1 MSKFK
6 ITGGTLPAPLKVVL
20 YGVEGIGK
28 SSFAARFP
36 QPVFIDT
43 EGGTGR
49 LDVQRLPAP
58 DSWQMLLDEAA
69 ETAAGQVPCQTL
81 VLDTAD
87 WAEKLCMAGVCARF
101 KVKGIEDIGYGKGYT
116 YVKEDFARLLDAL
129 DKVIASGRHVV
140 VVAHAAV
147 AKFEQP
153 DAVGS
158 YDRWVMKTS
167 RQVAPL
173 LREWCDMLLFAN
185 YKTVV
190 EKAGAGPAAKNK
202 ASGGR
207 RVLYTTH
214 NACWDAKNRFGLPD
228 EVPFDYESI
237 RAIVESNS
245 SEAPTRAGEL
255 PPKAAEGA
263 TSPKAAEG
271 TAAPSASSGRSSEG
285 AASAALRFSQ
295 GRKSRSENRP
305 SARGAGAPTPAPS
318 LAAQADA
325 ARQSIAA
332 SLDALGWPPALRDLA
347 AADGIDDEMLRH
359 GVFQRGCLPEDMP
372 VKDYPADFVQNLL
385 DKWPQWAAFIKENA
399 DIPF

>member
-1 MSKFK
+1 MSKYTL
-6 ITGGTLPAPLKVVL
+6 TGGVLPAPLKVVL

-69 ETAAGQVPCQTL
+69 ETAAGQVPCRTL

-129 DKVIASGRHVV
+129 DGVIASGRHVV

-167 RQVAPL
+167 KQVAPL

-190 EKAGAGPAAKNK
+190 EKSGSGPAAKNK
-202 ASGGR
+202 ASGAR
-207 RVLYTTH
+207 RVLCTTH

-237 RAIVESNS
+237 RAVVEANS
-245 SEAPTRAGEL
+245 PQLPLPAAGEL
-255 PPKAAEGA
+255 SGA
-263 TSPKAAEG
+263 KRLTEK
-271 TAAPSASSGRSSEG
+271 G
-285 AASAALRFSQ
+285 ANQS
-295 GRKSRSENRP
+295 
-305 SARGAGAPTPAPS
+305 TP
-318 LAAQADA
+318 LQAQAAA
-325 ARQSIAA
+325 ARQGIAGQ
-332 SLDALGWPPALRDLA
+332 LDALGWPPALRDKA
-347 AADGIDDEMLRH
+347 AAANIDDEMLRH

-385 DKWPQWAAFIKENA
+385 DKWPQWEAFIKENA

>member
-1 MSKFK
+1 MSKYK
-6 ITGGTLPAPLKVVL
+6 ITGGVMPAPLRVVL

-49 LDVQRLPAP
+49 LDVRRLPAP

-69 ETAAGQVPCQTL
+69 AAADGQVPCRTL

-116 YVKEDFARLLDAL
+116 YVKEEFARLLDTL
-129 DKVIASGRHVV
+129 EKVIASGRHVV
-140 VVAHAAV
+140 VVAHAVV

-158 YDRWVMKTS
+158 YDRWGMKTS
-167 RQVAPL
+167 KQVAPL

-190 EKAGAGPAAKNK
+190 EKSGSGPSAKNK
-202 ASGGR
+202 ASGAR

-237 RAIVESNS
+237 RAIVDGSTLPAGAARP
-245 SEAPTRAGEL
+245 APA
-255 PPKAAEGA
+255 PKPAPKAA
-263 TSPKAAEG
+263 PK
-271 TAAPSASSGRSSEG
+271 
-285 AASAALRFSQ
+285 
-295 GRKSRSENRP
+295 
-305 SARGAGAPTPAPS
+305 PAPA
-318 LAAQADA
+318 LTAQMDA

-332 SLDALGWPPALRDLA
+332 ALDALGWPPALRDLA

-372 VKDYPADFVQNLL
+372 VKDYPADFIENLV

>member
-1 MSKFK
+1 MSKYK
-6 ITGGTLPAPLKVVL
+6 ITGGVMPAPLKVVL

-69 ETAAGQVPCQTL
+69 AAADGQVPCQTL

-129 DKVIASGRHVV
+129 DKVVAAGRHVV

-167 RQVAPL
+167 KQVAPL

-190 EKAGAGPAAKNK
+190 EKSGTGPSAKNK
-202 ASGGR
+202 ASGAR

-237 RAIVESNS
+237 RAIVDGS
-245 SEAPTRAGEL
+245 TL
-255 PPKAAEGA
+255 
-263 TSPKAAEG
+263 
-271 TAAPSASSGRSSEG
+271 
-285 AASAALRFSQ
+285 SAAA
-295 GRKSRSENRP
+295 
-305 SARGAGAPTPAPS
+305 ARPAPAPKPAPA
-318 LAAQADA
+318 LAGQMDA
-325 ARQSIAA
+325 ARQNIAA
-332 SLDALGWPPALRDLA
+332 ALDALGWPPALRDLA

-372 VKDYPADFVQNLL
+372 VKDYPADFIENLV

>member
-1 MSKFK
+1 MSKYK
-6 ITGGTLPAPLKVVL
+6 ITGGVMPAPLKVVL

-49 LDVQRLPAP
+49 LDVRRLPAP

-69 ETAAGQVPCQTL
+69 AAADGQVPCQTL

-116 YVKEDFARLLDAL
+116 YVKEDFARLLDVL
-129 DKVIASGRHVV
+129 EKVIASGRHVV

-167 RQVAPL
+167 KQVAPL

-190 EKAGAGPAAKNK
+190 EKSGAGPSAKNK
-202 ASGGR
+202 ASGAR

-237 RAIVESNS
+237 RAIVDGSTLPAAAARP
-245 SEAPTRAGEL
+245 APA
-255 PPKAAEGA
+255 PKPAPKAA
-263 TSPKAAEG
+263 PK
-271 TAAPSASSGRSSEG
+271 TA
-285 AASAALRFSQ
+285 
-295 GRKSRSENRP
+295 
-305 SARGAGAPTPAPS
+305 PA
-318 LAAQADA
+318 LAAQMDA

-332 SLDALGWPPALRDLA
+332 ALDTLGWPPALRGLA

-372 VKDYPADFVQNLL
+372 VKDYPADFIENLV

>member
-6 ITGGTLPAPLKVVL
+6 ITGGTLPTPLKVVL

-116 YVKEDFARLLDAL
+116 YVKEDFARLLDGL
-129 DKVIASGRHVV
+129 DRVIASGRHVV

-167 RQVAPL
+167 KQVAPL

-190 EKAGAGPAAKNK
+190 EKSGAGPSAKNK
-202 ASGGR
+202 ASGAR

-214 NACWDAKNRFGLPD
+214 NACWDGKNRFGLPD

-237 RAIVESNS
+237 RAIVDGS
-245 SEAPTRAGEL
+245 TL
-255 PPKAAEGA
+255 PA
-263 TSPKAAEG
+263 
-271 TAAPSASSGRSSEG
+271 G
-285 AASAALRFSQ
+285 AAR
-295 GRKSRSENRP
+295 
-305 SARGAGAPTPAPS
+305 PAPAPKPAPA
-318 LAAQADA
+318 LAAQMDA
-325 ARQSIAA
+325 ARQNIAA
-332 SLDALGWPPALRDLA
+332 ALDALGWPPALRDLA

-372 VKDYPADFVQNLL
+372 VKDYPADFIENLV

>member
-1 MSKFK
+1 MNKYP
-6 ITGGTLPAPLKVVL
+6 ITGGAIPAPVKVVL

-69 ETAAGQVPCQTL
+69 AAADGQVPCQTL

-116 YVKEDFARLLDAL
+116 YVKEEFARLLDVL
-129 DKVIASGRHVV
+129 EKVIASGRHVV
-140 VVAHAAV
+140 VVAHATV

-167 RQVAPL
+167 KQVAPL

-190 EKAGAGPAAKNK
+190 EKSGAGPSAKNK
-202 ASGGR
+202 ASGAR

-237 RAIVESNS
+237 RAIVESS
-245 SEAPTRAGEL
+245 TLPAAAARPAPA
-255 PPKAAEGA
+255 PKPAPKAA
-263 TSPKAAEG
+263 PK
-271 TAAPSASSGRSSEG
+271 
-285 AASAALRFSQ
+285 
-295 GRKSRSENRP
+295 
-305 SARGAGAPTPAPS
+305 PAPA
-318 LAAQADA
+318 LAAQMDA

-332 SLDALGWPPALRDLA
+332 ALDTLGWPPALRDLA

-372 VKDYPADFVQNLL
+372 VKDYPADFIENLV
-385 DKWPQWAAFIKENA
+385 DKWPQWVAFIKENA

>member
-1 MSKFK
+1 MSKYK
-6 ITGGTLPAPLKVVL
+6 ITGGVMPAPLRVVL

-69 ETAAGQVPCQTL
+69 AAADGQVPCQTL

-116 YVKEDFARLLDAL
+116 YVKEDFARLLDVL
-129 DKVIASGRHVV
+129 EKVIASGRHVV

-167 RQVAPL
+167 KQVAPL

-190 EKAGAGPAAKNK
+190 EKSGSGPSAKNK
-202 ASGGR
+202 ASGAR

-237 RAIVESNS
+237 RAIVDGSTLPAGAARP
-245 SEAPTRAGEL
+245 APA
-255 PPKAAEGA
+255 PKPAPKAA
-263 TSPKAAEG
+263 PK
-271 TAAPSASSGRSSEG
+271 
-285 AASAALRFSQ
+285 
-295 GRKSRSENRP
+295 
-305 SARGAGAPTPAPS
+305 PAPA
-318 LAAQADA
+318 LTAQMDA

-332 SLDALGWPPALRDLA
+332 ALDALGWPPALRDLA

-372 VKDYPADFVQNLL
+372 VKDYPADFIDNLV

>member
-1 MSKFK
+1 MRKFK
-6 ITGGTLPAPLKVVL
+6 ITGGVVSAPLKVVL

-58 DSWQMLLDEAA
+58 DSWQMLLEEAA
-69 ETAAGQVPCQTL
+69 AAADGQVPCQTL

-116 YVKEDFARLLDAL
+116 YVKEEFARLLDVL
-129 DKVIASGRHVV
+129 EKVIASGRHVV

-167 RQVAPL
+167 KQVAPL

-190 EKAGAGPAAKNK
+190 EKSGSGPSAKNK
-202 ASGGR
+202 ASRAR

-237 RAIVESNS
+237 RAIVDS
-245 SEAPTRAGEL
+245 STVKAPSPAPAPTQKAAPRPE
-255 PPKAAEGA
+255 PKAA
-263 TSPKAAEG
+263 
-271 TAAPSASSGRSSEG
+271 
-285 AASAALRFSQ
+285 
-295 GRKSRSENRP
+295 
-305 SARGAGAPTPAPS
+305 PAPA
-318 LAAQADA
+318 LAAQRDA

-332 SLDALGWPPALRDLA
+332 ALDALGWPPALRDLA

-372 VKDYPADFVQNLL
+372 VKDYPADFIENLV

>member
-1 MSKFK
+1 MSKYK
-6 ITGGTLPAPLKVVL
+6 ITGGVMPAPLRVVL

-49 LDVQRLPAP
+49 LDVRRLPAP

-69 ETAAGQVPCQTL
+69 AAADGQVPCRTL

-116 YVKEDFARLLDAL
+116 YVKEEFARLLDTL
-129 DKVIASGRHVV
+129 EKVIASGRHVV

-158 YDRWVMKTS
+158 YDRWGMKTS
-167 RQVAPL
+167 KQVAPL

-190 EKAGAGPAAKNK
+190 EKSGSGPSAKNK
-202 ASGGR
+202 ASGAR

-237 RAIVESNS
+237 RAIVDGSTLPAGAARP
-245 SEAPTRAGEL
+245 APA
-255 PPKAAEGA
+255 PKPAPKAA
-263 TSPKAAEG
+263 PK
-271 TAAPSASSGRSSEG
+271 
-285 AASAALRFSQ
+285 
-295 GRKSRSENRP
+295 
-305 SARGAGAPTPAPS
+305 PAPA
-318 LAAQADA
+318 LTAQMDA

-332 SLDALGWPPALRDLA
+332 ALDALGWPPALRDLA

-372 VKDYPADFVQNLL
+372 VKDYPADFIENLV

>member
-1 MSKFK
+1 MSKYK
-6 ITGGTLPAPLKVVL
+6 ITGGVMPAPLKVVL

-49 LDVQRLPAP
+49 LDVRRLPAP

-69 ETAAGQVPCQTL
+69 AAADGQVPCQTL

-116 YVKEDFARLLDAL
+116 YVKEDFARLLDGL
-129 DKVIASGRHVV
+129 EQVVASGRHVV
-140 VVAHAAV
+140 VIAHAALS
-147 AKFEQP
+147 KFEQP

-158 YDRWVMKTS
+158 YDRWTMKTS
-167 RQVAPL
+167 KQVAPL

-190 EKAGAGPAAKNK
+190 EKSGSGPTAKNK
-202 ASGGR
+202 ATGAR

-214 NACWDAKNRFGLPD
+214 NACWDGKNRFGLPD

-237 RAIVESNS
+237 RAIVEGGGAAAAPAPA
-245 SEAPTRAGEL
+245 EQKPPAAPAQPAPTDTLTEQQQAARAGIADQLAALGYPPQLAQLL
-255 PPKAAEGA
+255 PPA
-263 TSPKAAEG
+263 
-271 TAAPSASSGRSSEG
+271 
-285 AASAALRFSQ
+285 
-295 GRKSRSENRP
+295 
-305 SARGAGAPTPAPS
+305 
-318 LAAQADA
+318 
-325 ARQSIAA
+325 
-332 SLDALGWPPALRDLA
+332 
-347 AADGIDDEMLRH
+347 GIDDEMLRH
-359 GVFQRGCLPEDMP
+359 GVFQRGCCPEDMP
-372 VKDYPADFVQNLL
+372 VKDYPPDLVNNIIE
-385 DKWPQWAAFIKENA
+385 KWPQWSAFILANA

>member
-1 MSKFK
+1 MNKYK
-6 ITGGTLPAPLKVVL
+6 ITGGVMPAPLKVVL

-49 LDVQRLPAP
+49 LDVRRLPAP

-69 ETAAGQVPCQTL
+69 AVADGQVPCQTL

-116 YVKEDFARLLDAL
+116 YVKEEFARLLDVL
-129 DKVIASGRHVV
+129 EKVIASGRHVV

-167 RQVAPL
+167 KQVAPL

-190 EKAGAGPAAKNK
+190 EKSGTGPSAKNK
-202 ASGGR
+202 ASGAR

-214 NACWDAKNRFGLPD
+214 NACWDAKNRFGLLD

-237 RAIVESNS
+237 RAIVESS
-245 SEAPTRAGEL
+245 TVKAPSPAPAPTQKAAPRPE
-255 PPKAAEGA
+255 PKAA
-263 TSPKAAEG
+263 
-271 TAAPSASSGRSSEG
+271 
-285 AASAALRFSQ
+285 
-295 GRKSRSENRP
+295 
-305 SARGAGAPTPAPS
+305 PAPA
-318 LAAQADA
+318 LAAQRDA
-325 ARQSIAA
+325 AQQSIAA
-332 SLDALGWPPALRDLA
+332 ALDALGWPPALRDLA

-372 VKDYPADFVQNLL
+372 VKDYPVDFIENLV

>member
-1 MSKFK
+1 MRKFK
-6 ITGGTLPAPLKVVL
+6 ITGGVVSAPLKVVL

-49 LDVQRLPAP
+49 LAVRRQPAP
-58 DSWQMLLDEAA
+58 DSSQMLLDEAA
-69 ETAAGQVPCQTL
+69 ETADGQVPCQTL

-116 YVKEDFARLLDAL
+116 YVKEDFARLLDVL
-129 DKVIASGRHVV
+129 EKVIASGRHVV

-167 RQVAPL
+167 KQVAPL

-190 EKAGAGPAAKNK
+190 EKSGTGPSAKNK
-202 ASGGR
+202 ASGAR

-214 NACWDAKNRFGLPD
+214 NACWDGKNRFGLPD

-237 RAIVESNS
+237 RAIVDGSTLPAAAARP
-245 SEAPTRAGEL
+245 APA
-255 PPKAAEGA
+255 PKPAPKAA
-263 TSPKAAEG
+263 PK
-271 TAAPSASSGRSSEG
+271 
-285 AASAALRFSQ
+285 
-295 GRKSRSENRP
+295 
-305 SARGAGAPTPAPS
+305 PAPA
-318 LAAQADA
+318 LAAQMDA

-332 SLDALGWPPALRDLA
+332 ALDALGWPPALRDLA

-372 VKDYPADFVQNLL
+372 VKDYPADFIENLV

>member
-1 MSKFK
+1 MRKYK
-6 ITGGTLPAPLKVVL
+6 ITGGVMPAPLKVVL

-49 LDVQRLPAP
+49 LDVRRLPAP

-69 ETAAGQVPCQTL
+69 AAADGQVPCRTL

-129 DKVIASGRHVV
+129 DKVVASGRHVV

-167 RQVAPL
+167 KQVAPL

-190 EKAGAGPAAKNK
+190 EKSGTGPSAKNK
-202 ASGGR
+202 ASGAR

-237 RAIVESNS
+237 RAIVDGSTLPAGAARP
-245 SEAPTRAGEL
+245 APA
-255 PPKAAEGA
+255 PKPAPKAA
-263 TSPKAAEG
+263 PK
-271 TAAPSASSGRSSEG
+271 
-285 AASAALRFSQ
+285 
-295 GRKSRSENRP
+295 
-305 SARGAGAPTPAPS
+305 PAPA
-318 LAAQADA
+318 LDAQMDA

-332 SLDALGWPPALRDLA
+332 ALDALGWPPALRDLA

-372 VKDYPADFVQNLL
+372 VKDYPADFIENLV

>member
-1 MSKFK
+1 MRKFK
-6 ITGGTLPAPLKVVL
+6 ITGGVVSAPLKVVL

-49 LDVQRLPAP
+49 LDVRRLPAP

-69 ETAAGQVPCQTL
+69 AAADGQVPCQTL

-116 YVKEDFARLLDAL
+116 YVKEDFARLLDVL
-129 DKVIASGRHVV
+129 EKVIASGRHVV

-167 RQVAPL
+167 KQVAPL

-190 EKAGAGPAAKNK
+190 EKSGTGPSAKNK
-202 ASGGR
+202 ASGAR

-214 NACWDAKNRFGLPD
+214 NACWDGKNRFGLPD

-237 RAIVESNS
+237 RAIVDGSTLPAAAARP
-245 SEAPTRAGEL
+245 APA
-255 PPKAAEGA
+255 PKPAPKAA
-263 TSPKAAEG
+263 PK
-271 TAAPSASSGRSSEG
+271 TA
-285 AASAALRFSQ
+285 
-295 GRKSRSENRP
+295 
-305 SARGAGAPTPAPS
+305 PA
-318 LAAQADA
+318 LAAQMDA

-332 SLDALGWPPALRDLA
+332 RLDALGWPAALRDLA

-372 VKDYPADFVQNLL
+372 VKDYPADFIENLV

>member
-1 MSKFK
+1 MRKFK
-6 ITGGTLPAPLKVVL
+6 ITGGVMPAPLKVVL

-49 LDVQRLPAP
+49 LDVRRLPAP

-69 ETAAGQVPCQTL
+69 AAADGQVPCQTL

-101 KVKGIEDIGYGKGYT
+101 KVKGIEAIGYGKGYT

-129 DKVIASGRHVV
+129 DKVVAAGRHVV

-167 RQVAPL
+167 KQVAPL

-190 EKAGAGPAAKNK
+190 EKSGSGPSAKNK
-202 ASGGR
+202 ASGAR

-237 RAIVESNS
+237 RAIVDGSTLPAAAARP
-245 SEAPTRAGEL
+245 APA
-255 PPKAAEGA
+255 PKPAPKAA
-263 TSPKAAEG
+263 
-271 TAAPSASSGRSSEG
+271 
-285 AASAALRFSQ
+285 
-295 GRKSRSENRP
+295 
-305 SARGAGAPTPAPS
+305 PAPA
-318 LAAQADA
+318 LAAQMDA

-332 SLDALGWPPALRDLA
+332 ALDALGWPPALRDLA
-347 AADGIDDEMLRH
+347 AAEGIDDEMLRH

-372 VKDYPADFVQNLL
+372 VKDYPADFVQNLV

>member
-1 MSKFK
+1 MRKFK
-6 ITGGTLPAPLKVVL
+6 ITGGVVSAPLKVVL

-69 ETAAGQVPCQTL
+69 AAADGQVPCQTL

-116 YVKEDFARLLDAL
+116 YVKEEFARLLDVL
-129 DKVIASGRHVV
+129 EKVIASGRHVV

-167 RQVAPL
+167 KQVAPL

-190 EKAGAGPAAKNK
+190 EKSGSGPSAKNK
-202 ASGGR
+202 ASGAR

-237 RAIVESNS
+237 RAIVDGSTLPAGAARP
-245 SEAPTRAGEL
+245 APA
-255 PPKAAEGA
+255 PKPAPKAA
-263 TSPKAAEG
+263 
-271 TAAPSASSGRSSEG
+271 
-285 AASAALRFSQ
+285 
-295 GRKSRSENRP
+295 
-305 SARGAGAPTPAPS
+305 PAPA
-318 LAAQADA
+318 LAAQMDA

-332 SLDALGWPPALRDLA
+332 ALDALGWPAALRDLA

-372 VKDYPADFVQNLL
+372 VKDYPADFIENLV

>member
-1 MSKFK
+1 MSKYK
-6 ITGGTLPAPLKVVL
+6 ITGGVMPAPLKVVL

-69 ETAAGQVPCQTL
+69 AAADGQVPCQTL

-116 YVKEDFARLLDAL
+116 YVKEDFAWLLDGL
-129 DKVIASGRHVV
+129 DQVVASGRHVV
-140 VVAHAAV
+140 VIAHAALS
-147 AKFEQP
+147 KFEQP

-158 YDRWVMKTS
+158 YDRWTMKTS
-167 RQVAPL
+167 KQVAPL

-190 EKAGAGPAAKNK
+190 EKSGSGPSAKNK
-202 ASGGR
+202 ASGAR

-214 NACWDAKNRFGLPD
+214 NACWDGKNRFALPD

-237 RAIVESNS
+237 RAIVDGS
-245 SEAPTRAGEL
+245 TL
-255 PPKAAEGA
+255 PAA
-263 TSPKAAEG
+263 AA
-271 TAAPSASSGRSSEG
+271 R
-285 AASAALRFSQ
+285 
-295 GRKSRSENRP
+295 
-305 SARGAGAPTPAPS
+305 PAPAPKPAPEAVPKPAPEAVPNPAPA
-318 LAAQADA
+318 LAAQMDA

-332 SLDALGWPPALRDLA
+332 RLDALGWPAALRDLA
-347 AADGIDDEMLRH
+347 AADGIDDEMLRQ

-372 VKDYPADFVQNLL
+372 VKDYPADFIENLV

>member
-1 MSKFK
+1 MSKYK
-6 ITGGTLPAPLKVVL
+6 ITGGVMPAPLKVVL

-69 ETAAGQVPCQTL
+69 AAADGQVPCQTL

-116 YVKEDFARLLDAL
+116 YVKEEFARLLDVL
-129 DKVIASGRHVV
+129 EKVIASGRHVV

-167 RQVAPL
+167 KQVAPL

-190 EKAGAGPAAKNK
+190 EKSGSGPSAKNK
-202 ASGGR
+202 ASGAR

-237 RAIVESNS
+237 RAIVDS
-245 SEAPTRAGEL
+245 STVKAPSPAPAPTQKAAPRPE
-255 PPKAAEGA
+255 PKAA
-263 TSPKAAEG
+263 
-271 TAAPSASSGRSSEG
+271 
-285 AASAALRFSQ
+285 
-295 GRKSRSENRP
+295 
-305 SARGAGAPTPAPS
+305 PAPA
-318 LAAQADA
+318 LAAQRDA

-332 SLDALGWPPALRDLA
+332 ALDALGWPPALRDLA

-372 VKDYPADFVQNLL
+372 VKDYPADFIENLV

>member
-1 MSKFK
+1 MRKFK
-6 ITGGTLPAPLKVVL
+6 ITGGVVSAPLKVVL

-69 ETAAGQVPCQTL
+69 AAADGQVPCQTL

-116 YVKEDFARLLDAL
+116 YVKEDFAQLLDVL
-129 DKVIASGRHVV
+129 EKVIASGRHVV
-140 VVAHAAV
+140 VIAHAAV

-167 RQVAPL
+167 KQVAPL

-190 EKAGAGPAAKNK
+190 EKAGTRPSSKNK
-202 ASGGR
+202 ASGAR

-237 RAIVESNS
+237 RAIVDGS
-245 SEAPTRAGEL
+245 TL
-255 PPKAAEGA
+255 
-263 TSPKAAEG
+263 
-271 TAAPSASSGRSSEG
+271 
-285 AASAALRFSQ
+285 SAAA
-295 GRKSRSENRP
+295 
-305 SARGAGAPTPAPS
+305 ARPAPAPKPAPA
-318 LAAQADA
+318 LAGQMDA
-325 ARQSIAA
+325 ARQNIAA
-332 SLDALGWPPALRDLA
+332 ALDALGWPPALRDLA

-359 GVFQRGCLPEDMP
+359 GVCQRGCLPEDMP
-372 VKDYPADFVQNLL
+372 VKAYPADFIENLV

>member
-6 ITGGTLPAPLKVVL
+6 ITGGTLPTPLKVVL

-116 YVKEDFARLLDAL
+116 YVKEDFARLLDGL

-147 AKFEQP
+147 ARFEQP

-190 EKAGAGPAAKNK
+190 EKSGTGPSAKNK
-202 ASGGR
+202 ASGAR

-245 SEAPTRAGEL
+245 AEAP
-255 PPKAAEGA
+255 
-263 TSPKAAEG
+263 
-271 TAAPSASSGRSSEG
+271 
-285 AASAALRFSQ
+285 AL
-295 GRKSRSENRP
+295 
-305 SARGAGAPTPAPS
+305 PAPRPAPKPAPKPKKTA
-318 LAAQADA
+318 LQQQAAA
-325 ARQSIAA
+325 AAGPLAA

-359 GVFQRGCLPEDMP
+359 GVVQRGCLPEDMP

>member
-1 MSKFK
+1 MNKYK
-6 ITGGTLPAPLKVVL
+6 ITGGVMPAPLKVVL

-49 LDVQRLPAP
+49 LDVRRLPAP

-69 ETAAGQVPCQTL
+69 AAADGQVPCQTL

-129 DKVIASGRHVV
+129 DKVVAAGRHVV

-167 RQVAPL
+167 KQVASL

-190 EKAGAGPAAKNK
+190 EKSGTGPSAKNK
-202 ASGGR
+202 ASGAR

-214 NACWDAKNRFGLPD
+214 NACWDGKNRFGLPD

-237 RAIVESNS
+237 RAIVENS
-245 SEAPTRAGEL
+245 TVKAPSPAPAPTQKAAPRPE
-255 PPKAAEGA
+255 PKAA
-263 TSPKAAEG
+263 
-271 TAAPSASSGRSSEG
+271 
-285 AASAALRFSQ
+285 
-295 GRKSRSENRP
+295 
-305 SARGAGAPTPAPS
+305 PAPA
-318 LAAQADA
+318 LAAQRDA

-332 SLDALGWPPALRDLA
+332 RLDALGWPAALRDLA

-372 VKDYPADFVQNLL
+372 VKDYPADFIENLV
-385 DKWPQWAAFIKENA
+385 DKWPQWVAFIKENA

>member
-1 MSKFK
+1 MRKFK
-6 ITGGTLPAPLKVVL
+6 ITGGVVSAPLKVVL

-36 QPVFIDT
+36 QPVYIDT

-58 DSWQMLLDEAA
+58 DSWQMLLEEVDAA
-69 ETAAGQVPCQTL
+69 AAGQVPCQTL

-87 WAEKLCMAGVCARF
+87 WAEKLCMAGVCDRF

-129 DKVIASGRHVV
+129 DKVAAAGRHVV

-147 AKFEQP
+147 ARFEQP

-167 RQVAPL
+167 KQVAPL

-190 EKAGAGPAAKNK
+190 EKSGTGPSAKNK

-237 RAIVESNS
+237 RAIVESCS
-245 SEAPTRAGEL
+245 SEARPRAGEL
-255 PPKAAEGA
+255 ARPQAVTERA
-263 TSPKAAEG
+263 
-271 TAAPSASSGRSSEG
+271 AAPSASSGRSSEG
-285 AASAALRFSQ
+285 AAGAAVQISKRETSRAGNLGNGKRSA
-295 GRKSRSENRP
+295 
-305 SARGAGAPTPAPS
+305 APS
-318 LAAQADA
+318 LTAQMDA
-325 ARQSIAA
+325 ARQNIAA
-332 SLDALGWPPALRDLA
+332 ALDALGWPPALRDLA

-372 VKDYPADFVQNLL
+372 VKAYPADFIENLV

>member
-6 ITGGTLPAPLKVVL
+6 ITGGVMPAPLKVVL

-49 LDVQRLPAP
+49 LDVRRLPAP
-58 DSWQMLLDEAA
+58 NSWQMLLDEAA
-69 ETAAGQVPCQTL
+69 AAADGQVPCRTL

-116 YVKEDFARLLDAL
+116 YVKEDFARLLDTL
-129 DKVIASGRHVV
+129 EKVIASGRHVV

-167 RQVAPL
+167 KQVAPL

-190 EKAGAGPAAKNK
+190 EKSGSGPSAKNK
-202 ASGGR
+202 ASGAR

-214 NACWDAKNRFGLPD
+214 NACWDGKNRFGLPD

-237 RAIVESNS
+237 RAIVDGS
-245 SEAPTRAGEL
+245 TL
-255 PPKAAEGA
+255 
-263 TSPKAAEG
+263 
-271 TAAPSASSGRSSEG
+271 
-285 AASAALRFSQ
+285 SAAA
-295 GRKSRSENRP
+295 
-305 SARGAGAPTPAPS
+305 ARPAPAPKPAPA
-318 LAAQADA
+318 LAAQMDA

-332 SLDALGWPPALRDLA
+332 ALDALGWPPALRDLA
-347 AADGIDDEMLRH
+347 AADSIDDEMLRH

>member
-1 MSKFK
+1 MRKFK
-6 ITGGTLPAPLKVVL
+6 ITGGVMPAPLKVVL

-49 LDVQRLPAP
+49 LDVRRLPAP

-69 ETAAGQVPCQTL
+69 AAADGQVPCQTL

-116 YVKEDFARLLDAL
+116 YVKEEFARLLDVL
-129 DKVIASGRHVV
+129 EKVIASGRHVV

-147 AKFEQP
+147 SKFEQP

-167 RQVAPL
+167 KQVAPL
-173 LREWCDMLLFAN
+173 LREWCDMLLFTN

-190 EKAGAGPAAKNK
+190 EKSGTGPSAKNK
-202 ASGGR
+202 ASGAR

-214 NACWDAKNRFGLPD
+214 NACWDGKNRFGLPD

-237 RAIVESNS
+237 RAIVESS
-245 SEAPTRAGEL
+245 TVKAPSPAPALTQKASPRPE
-255 PPKAAEGA
+255 PKAA
-263 TSPKAAEG
+263 
-271 TAAPSASSGRSSEG
+271 
-285 AASAALRFSQ
+285 
-295 GRKSRSENRP
+295 
-305 SARGAGAPTPAPS
+305 PAPA
-318 LAAQADA
+318 LAAQMDA

-332 SLDALGWPPALRDLA
+332 ALDTLGWPPALRDLA

-372 VKDYPADFVQNLL
+372 VKDYPADFIENLV

>member
-1 MSKFK
+1 MNKYK
-6 ITGGTLPAPLKVVL
+6 ITGGVMPAPLKVVL

-49 LDVQRLPAP
+49 LDVRRLPAP

-69 ETAAGQVPCQTL
+69 AAADGQVPCQTL

-129 DKVIASGRHVV
+129 DKVVASGRHVV

-153 DAVGS
+153 GAVGS

-167 RQVAPL
+167 KQVASL

-190 EKAGAGPAAKNK
+190 EKSGTGPSAKNK
-202 ASGGR
+202 ASGAR

-214 NACWDAKNRFGLPD
+214 NACWDGKNRFGLPD

-237 RAIVESNS
+237 RAIVENS
-245 SEAPTRAGEL
+245 TVKAPSPAPAPTQKAAPRPE
-255 PPKAAEGA
+255 PKAA
-263 TSPKAAEG
+263 
-271 TAAPSASSGRSSEG
+271 
-285 AASAALRFSQ
+285 
-295 GRKSRSENRP
+295 
-305 SARGAGAPTPAPS
+305 PAPA
-318 LAAQADA
+318 LAAQRDA

-332 SLDALGWPPALRDLA
+332 ALDTLGWPAALRDLA

-372 VKDYPADFVQNLL
+372 VKDYPADFIENLV
-385 DKWPQWAAFIKENA
+385 DKWPQWVAFIKENA

>member
-1 MSKFK
+1 MSKYK
-6 ITGGTLPAPLKVVL
+6 ITGGVMPAPLKVVL

-49 LDVQRLPAP
+49 LDVRRLPAP

-69 ETAAGQVPCQTL
+69 AAADGQVPCRTL

-87 WAEKLCMAGVCARF
+87 WAEKLCMADVCARF

-116 YVKEDFARLLDAL
+116 YVKEEFARLLDTL
-129 DKVIASGRHVV
+129 EKVIASGRHVV

-167 RQVAPL
+167 KQVAPL

-190 EKAGAGPAAKNK
+190 EKSGSGPSAKNK
-202 ASGGR
+202 ASRAR

-214 NACWDAKNRFGLPD
+214 NACWDGKNRFGLPD

-237 RAIVESNS
+237 RAIVESS
-245 SEAPTRAGEL
+245 TVKAPSPAPAPTQKAAPRPE
-255 PPKAAEGA
+255 PKAA
-263 TSPKAAEG
+263 
-271 TAAPSASSGRSSEG
+271 
-285 AASAALRFSQ
+285 
-295 GRKSRSENRP
+295 
-305 SARGAGAPTPAPS
+305 PAPA
-318 LAAQADA
+318 LAAQRDA
-325 ARQSIAA
+325 AQQSIAA
-332 SLDALGWPPALRDLA
+332 RLDALGWPAALRDLA

-372 VKDYPADFVQNLL
+372 VKDYPADFIENLV
-385 DKWPQWAAFIKENA
+385 DKWPQWATFIKENA

>member
-1 MSKFK
+1 MRKFK
-6 ITGGTLPAPLKVVL
+6 ITGGVVSAPLKVVL

-69 ETAAGQVPCQTL
+69 AAADGQVPCQTL

-116 YVKEDFARLLDAL
+116 YVKEEFARLLDVL
-129 DKVIASGRHVV
+129 EKVIASGRHVV

-167 RQVAPL
+167 KQVAPL

-190 EKAGAGPAAKNK
+190 EKSGAGPSAKNK
-202 ASGGR
+202 ASGAR

-237 RAIVESNS
+237 RAIVDGS
-245 SEAPTRAGEL
+245 TL
-255 PPKAAEGA
+255 PA
-263 TSPKAAEG
+263 
-271 TAAPSASSGRSSEG
+271 G
-285 AASAALRFSQ
+285 AAR
-295 GRKSRSENRP
+295 
-305 SARGAGAPTPAPS
+305 PAPAPKPAPA
-318 LAAQADA
+318 LAAQMDA

-332 SLDALGWPPALRDLA
+332 ALDALDWPPALRDLA

-372 VKDYPADFVQNLL
+372 VKDYPADFIENLV

>member
-1 MSKFK
+1 MRKFK
-6 ITGGTLPAPLKVVL
+6 ITGGVVSAPLKVVL

-49 LDVQRLPAP
+49 LDVRRLPAP

-69 ETAAGQVPCQTL
+69 AAADGQVPCQTL

-116 YVKEDFARLLDAL
+116 YVKEDFARLLDTL
-129 DKVIASGRHVV
+129 EKVIASGRHVV

-167 RQVAPL
+167 KQVAPL

-190 EKAGAGPAAKNK
+190 EKSGSGPSAKNK
-202 ASGGR
+202 ASGAR

-214 NACWDAKNRFGLPD
+214 NACWDGKNRFGLPD

-237 RAIVESNS
+237 RAIVDGS
-245 SEAPTRAGEL
+245 TL
-255 PPKAAEGA
+255 PAA
-263 TSPKAAEG
+263 AA
-271 TAAPSASSGRSSEG
+271 R
-285 AASAALRFSQ
+285 
-295 GRKSRSENRP
+295 
-305 SARGAGAPTPAPS
+305 PAPAPQPAPAP
-318 LAAQADA
+318 AAQMDA

-332 SLDALGWPPALRDLA
+332 ALDALGWPPALRDLA

-372 VKDYPADFVQNLL
+372 VKDYPADFIENLV

>member
-1 MSKFK
+1 MSKYK
-6 ITGGTLPAPLKVVL
+6 ITGGVMPAPLKVVL

-49 LDVQRLPAP
+49 LDVRRLPAP

-69 ETAAGQVPCQTL
+69 AAADGQVPCRTL

-116 YVKEDFARLLDAL
+116 YVKEDFARLLDVL
-129 DKVIASGRHVV
+129 EKVIASGRHVV

-167 RQVAPL
+167 KQVAPL

-190 EKAGAGPAAKNK
+190 EKSGAGPSAKNK
-202 ASGGR
+202 ASGAR

-214 NACWDAKNRFGLPD
+214 NACWDGKNRFGLPD

-237 RAIVESNS
+237 RAIVESS
-245 SEAPTRAGEL
+245 TVKAPSPAPAPTQKAAPRPE
-255 PPKAAEGA
+255 PKAA
-263 TSPKAAEG
+263 
-271 TAAPSASSGRSSEG
+271 
-285 AASAALRFSQ
+285 
-295 GRKSRSENRP
+295 
-305 SARGAGAPTPAPS
+305 PAPA
-318 LAAQADA
+318 LAAQRDA
-325 ARQSIAA
+325 AQQSIAA
-332 SLDALGWPPALRDLA
+332 RLDALGWPAALRDLA

-372 VKDYPADFVQNLL
+372 VKDYPADFIENLV

>member
-1 MSKFK
+1 MSKYK
-6 ITGGTLPAPLKVVL
+6 ITGGVMPAPLKVVL

-49 LDVQRLPAP
+49 LDVRRLPAP

-69 ETAAGQVPCQTL
+69 AAADGQVPCQTL

-116 YVKEDFARLLDAL
+116 YVKEDFARLLDVL
-129 DKVIASGRHVV
+129 EKVIASGRHVV

-167 RQVAPL
+167 KQVAPL

-190 EKAGAGPAAKNK
+190 EKSGAGPSAKNK
-202 ASGGR
+202 ASGAR

-237 RAIVESNS
+237 RAIVENS
-245 SEAPTRAGEL
+245 TVKAPSPAPAPTQKAAPRPE
-255 PPKAAEGA
+255 PKAA
-263 TSPKAAEG
+263 
-271 TAAPSASSGRSSEG
+271 
-285 AASAALRFSQ
+285 
-295 GRKSRSENRP
+295 
-305 SARGAGAPTPAPS
+305 PAPA
-318 LAAQADA
+318 LAAQMDA

-332 SLDALGWPPALRDLA
+332 ALDTLGWPPALRDLA

-372 VKDYPADFVQNLL
+372 VKDYPADFIENLV

>member
-1 MSKFK
+1 MRKFK
-6 ITGGTLPAPLKVVL
+6 ITGGVMPAPLKVVL

-49 LDVQRLPAP
+49 LDVRRLPAP

-69 ETAAGQVPCQTL
+69 AAADGQVPCQTL

-129 DKVIASGRHVV
+129 DKVVAAGRHVV

-167 RQVAPL
+167 KQVAPL

-190 EKAGAGPAAKNK
+190 EKSGSGPSAKNK
-202 ASGGR
+202 ASGAR

-237 RAIVESNS
+237 RAIVDGSTLPAAAARP
-245 SEAPTRAGEL
+245 APA
-255 PPKAAEGA
+255 PKPAPKAA
-263 TSPKAAEG
+263 
-271 TAAPSASSGRSSEG
+271 
-285 AASAALRFSQ
+285 
-295 GRKSRSENRP
+295 
-305 SARGAGAPTPAPS
+305 PAPA
-318 LAAQADA
+318 LAAQMDA

-332 SLDALGWPPALRDLA
+332 ALDALGWPPALRDLA
-347 AADGIDDEMLRH
+347 AAEGIDDEMLRH

-372 VKDYPADFVQNLL
+372 VKDYPADFVQNLV

>member
-1 MSKFK
+1 MSKYK
-6 ITGGTLPAPLKVVL
+6 ITGGVMPAPLKVVL

-49 LDVQRLPAP
+49 LDVRRLPAP
-58 DSWQMLLDEAA
+58 DSWQMLLEEAA
-69 ETAAGQVPCQTL
+69 AAADGQVPCQTL

-129 DKVIASGRHVV
+129 DKVVAAGRHVV

-158 YDRWVMKTS
+158 YDRWGMKTS
-167 RQVAPL
+167 KQVAPL

-190 EKAGAGPAAKNK
+190 EKSGAGPSAKNK
-202 ASGGR
+202 ASGAR

-237 RAIVESNS
+237 RAIVESS
-245 SEAPTRAGEL
+245 TVKAPSPAPAPTQKAAPRPE
-255 PPKAAEGA
+255 PKAA
-263 TSPKAAEG
+263 
-271 TAAPSASSGRSSEG
+271 
-285 AASAALRFSQ
+285 
-295 GRKSRSENRP
+295 
-305 SARGAGAPTPAPS
+305 PAPA
-318 LAAQADA
+318 LAAQRDA

-332 SLDALGWPPALRDLA
+332 RLDALGWPAALRDLA

-372 VKDYPADFVQNLL
+372 VKDYPADFIENLV